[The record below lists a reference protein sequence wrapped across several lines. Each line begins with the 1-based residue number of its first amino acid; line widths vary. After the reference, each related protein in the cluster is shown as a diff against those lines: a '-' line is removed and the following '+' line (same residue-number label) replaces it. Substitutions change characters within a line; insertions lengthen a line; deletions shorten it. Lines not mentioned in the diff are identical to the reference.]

1 MELYFTPTTIFI
13 TTVSGFLVGA
23 VWFSPVLF
31 MKAWL
36 QGEGITKE
44 QVPKRSTTY
53 TLQVNAY
60 SFVAHGALATVLAVM
75 FDVLAISSLTLAL
88 TIGLLL
94 TLGFVATTRFIEMV
108 YTPQGKH
115 YDARSQI
122 RFLVHTGYYVAVVSV
137 MSIALFAL
145 THS

>member
-44 QVPKRSTTY
+44 QVSKRSTTY

-60 SFVAHGALATVLAVM
+60 SFVAHGALAAVLAVM

-122 RFLVHTGYYVAVVSV
+122 KFLVHTGYYMAVVSV
-137 MSIALFAL
+137 MSIVLFAL